1 MKYQIK
7 SNNEEANKA
16 AALNSIINSIINSD
30 LSEEEKADCI
40 KKVTEYANSQK

>member
-16 AALNSIINSIINSD
+16 IALNSIIKSILDTD

-40 KKVTEYANSQK
+40 KKITEYANSQK